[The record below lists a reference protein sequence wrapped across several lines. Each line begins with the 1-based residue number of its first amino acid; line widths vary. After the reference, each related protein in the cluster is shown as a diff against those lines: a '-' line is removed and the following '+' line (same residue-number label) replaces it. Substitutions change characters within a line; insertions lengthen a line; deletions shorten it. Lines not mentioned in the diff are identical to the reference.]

1 MSNLTEVPKP
11 HDASKRD
18 FVKLTATSVGA
29 IGVCAAAWPFVNSMN
44 PAADVMAEASIEVDL
59 AKIPQGQSLTVMW
72 RGKPV
77 FIRHRTPEEITS
89 AQNTPL
95 ASLPDP
101 QTDQERFAKNPA
113 WLIVVGVCTHL
124 GCIPTE
130 RKNMTASESG
140 WICACHGSRYDTS
153 GRVTQG
159 PAPRNL
165 DVPAYEF
172 LNNNSIL
179 KIG

>member
-1 MSNLTEVPKP
+1 MSNANEITEE
-11 HDASKRD
+11 HDSSKRD

-29 IGVCAAAWPFVNSMN
+29 LGVCAAVWPFVNSMN
-44 PAADVMAEASIEVDL
+44 PAADVLAEASIEVDL
-59 AKIPQGQSLTVMW
+59 SKIPEGQSLTVMW

-77 FIRHRTPEEITS
+77 FIRHRTPDEIKA
-89 AQNTPL
+89 AQDTPL
-95 ASLPDP
+95 TSLPDP
-101 QTDQERFAKNPA
+101 QTDQERFAKNPM
-113 WLIVVGVCTHL
+113 WLIVIGVCTHL

-130 RKNMTASESG
+130 RKNIAPTESG
-140 WICACHGSRYDTS
+140 WLCACHGSRYDTS

-165 DVPAYEF
+165 DVPTYEF
-172 LNNNSIL
+172 INNNSIL

>member
-1 MSNLTEVPKP
+1 MSDTAEIPET

-18 FVKLTATSVGA
+18 FIKLTATSVGA
-29 IGVCAAAWPFVNSMN
+29 IGVCAAVWPFVNSMN
-44 PAADVMAEASIEVDL
+44 PAADVLAEASIEVDL
-59 AKIPQGQSLTVMW
+59 SKIAEGQSVTVMW

-77 FIRHRTPEEITS
+77 FIKHRTPDEIKA
-89 AQNTPL
+89 AQDTPL

-113 WLIVVGVCTHL
+113 WLVVIGVCTHL

-130 RKNMTASESG
+130 RKNMTAAEGG
-140 WICACHGSRYDTS
+140 WLCACHGSRYDTS

-165 DVPAYEF
+165 DVPTYEF